1 MRSIPFFILM
11 VAIVTRTGSA
21 QQADS
26 PNLWLI
32 RSQTIT
38 AELIKDSADLATF
51 ERALLLAGLAKRW
64 WRDDSEKAR
73 SWIVKAIEI
82 VEVIPNKE
90 NADERRARLRTARS
104 LLQIVTPI
112 DQKLSKRLIALLSD
126 RAEQISEG
134 EREANADGLIKAA
147 NVLVDSD
154 PKRAAELGALALRV
168 GRPTE
173 IQGLIVRLRSREPK
187 LSDELFRQTLV
198 VAQQTLDVGL
208 LNSLSHAA
216 FPESRTFGAISKI
229 PTSEHLR
236 AEVLRLYLAYLQSNP
251 ISAENRSS
259 ICRSVV
265 SFIAPV
271 LTEFDRL
278 VPEQASNVRQFIHRC
293 QSDSPLTRQRLE
305 DAQRDK
311 PLNTVE
317 DLLKAAADS
326 EDIKVRTVYQYRAAA
341 LAKSRNDIEQALK
354 ILDSMSAESREFMG
368 ESWLSYRWDWAALAA
383 LSYFKAGDI
392 YRMRL
397 VINDVP
403 VNLQPFA
410 KIAFVRQLPETRD
423 KDTDPTL
430 EFLDDARTG
439 LRRSSFA
446 DNEKCGWYFSLLSL
460 TVKYQAERA
469 TDVLRDAVSLLN
481 RIEDARGKKGNN
493 DSFSALIDSVSKN
506 LPSSLLEMDEYVV
519 KEAVS
524 SILSPSARV
533 KVRLE
538 LLTACLERLKNTR
551 TVRRTSIEA
560 TDSYERVN

>member
-147 NVLVDSD
+147 NVLVDRD

-198 VAQQTLDVGL
+198 VARQTLDVGL

-229 PTSEHLR
+229 PTSDHLR
-236 AEVLRLYLAYLQSNP
+236 AEVLRLYLAYLQWNP

-278 VPEQASNVRQFIHRC
+278 VPEQASNVRQVIHRC

-305 DAQRDK
+305 DAERDK

-397 VINDVP
+397 VINEVP

-410 KIAFVRQLPETRD
+410 KIAFMRQLPATRD
-423 KDTDPTL
+423 KNTDPTL
-430 EFLDDARTG
+430 EFLDDARTA
-439 LRRSSFA
+439 LRRSSFT
-446 DNEKCGWYFSLLSL
+446 DNEKCGWYFSLLPL
-460 TVKYQAERA
+460 TVKYQSAQA
-469 TDVLRDAVSLLN
+469 TDVLREAVSLLN
-481 RIEDARGKKGNN
+481 RIENSRDKKGNN
-493 DSFSALIDSVSKN
+493 DGSSALIDSLSKN
-506 LPSSLLEMDEYVV
+506 LPASLLEMDEYVV

-524 SILSPSARV
+524 SIVSPSARV

-538 LLTACLERLKNTR
+538 LLDACLERLKNTGR
-551 TVRRTSIEA
+551 TTTSN
-560 TDSYERVN
+560 TN

>member
-1 MRSIPFFILM
+1 MRLIPFFILM
-11 VAIVTRTGSA
+11 VAVVTRTGSA

-38 AELIKDSADLATF
+38 EELIKDSADLATF

-73 SWIVKAIEI
+73 SWMVKAIEI

-90 NADERRARLRTARS
+90 NADERRARLRTARL

-126 RAEQISEG
+126 RAEQISEA

-147 NVLVDSD
+147 NLLVDSE
-154 PKRAAELGALALRV
+154 PKRAVELGALALRA

-198 VAQQTLDVGL
+198 VARQTLDVGL
-208 LNSLSHAA
+208 LNSLSHAG
-216 FPESRTFGAISKI
+216 FPESRTYGAISKI
-229 PTSEHLR
+229 PTSDHLR

-293 QSDSPLTRQRLE
+293 QSDSPLTRQRLD
-305 DAQRDK
+305 DAQRDN

-317 DLLKAAADS
+317 ELLKAAADS
-326 EDIKVRTVYQYRAAA
+326 DDTKVRTVYQYRAAA

-383 LSYFKAGDI
+383 LS
-392 YRMRL
+392 
-397 VINDVP
+397 
-403 VNLQPFA
+403 
-410 KIAFVRQLPETRD
+410 
-423 KDTDPTL
+423 
-430 EFLDDARTG
+430 
-439 LRRSSFA
+439 
-446 DNEKCGWYFSLLSL
+446 
-460 TVKYQAERA
+460 
-469 TDVLRDAVSLLN
+469 
-481 RIEDARGKKGNN
+481 
-493 DSFSALIDSVSKN
+493 
-506 LPSSLLEMDEYVV
+506 
-519 KEAVS
+519 
-524 SILSPSARV
+524 
-533 KVRLE
+533 
-538 LLTACLERLKNTR
+538 
-551 TVRRTSIEA
+551 
-560 TDSYERVN
+560 

>member
-1 MRSIPFFILM
+1 MRLIPFFILM
-11 VAIVTRTGSA
+11 VAVVTRTGSA

-38 AELIKDSADLATF
+38 EELIKDSADLATF

-73 SWIVKAIEI
+73 SWMVKAIEI

-90 NADERRARLRTARS
+90 NADERRARLRTARL

-126 RAEQISEG
+126 RAEQISEA

-147 NVLVDSD
+147 NLLVDSE
-154 PKRAAELGALALRV
+154 PKRAVELGALALRA

-198 VAQQTLDVGL
+198 VARQTLDVGL
-208 LNSLSHAA
+208 LNSLSHAG
-216 FPESRTFGAISKI
+216 FPESRTYGAISKI
-229 PTSEHLR
+229 PTSDHLR

-293 QSDSPLTRQRLE
+293 QSDSPLTRQRLD
-305 DAQRDK
+305 DAQRDN

-317 DLLKAAADS
+317 ELLKAAADS
-326 EDIKVRTVYQYRAAA
+326 DDTKVRTVYQYRAAA

-410 KIAFVRQLPETRD
+410 KIAFVRRLPATRD
-423 KDTDPTL
+423 KNTDPTL

-439 LRRSSFA
+439 LRRSSFT
-446 DNEKCGWYFSLLSL
+446 DHEKCGWYFSLLPL
-460 TVKYQAERA
+460 TIKYQSALA
-469 TDVLRDAVSLLN
+469 TDVLREAVSLLN
-481 RIEDARGKKGNN
+481 RIENPRDKKDNN
-493 DSFSALIDSVSKN
+493 DGSSVLIDSLSKN
-506 LPSSLLEMDEYVV
+506 LPASLLEMDEYIL

-524 SILSPSARV
+524 SIVSPSARV

-538 LLTACLERLKNTR
+538 LLAACLERLKNTR
-551 TVRRTSIEA
+551 RTTASN
-560 TDSYERVN
+560 TN

>member
-1 MRSIPFFILM
+1 MRSLSLFILM
-11 VAIVTRTGSA
+11 VALLTRTASA

-26 PNLWLI
+26 PSLWLV

-38 AELIKDSADLATF
+38 AELIKDSADLPAF

-73 SWIVKAIEI
+73 SWMVTAIEI

-90 NADERRARLRTARS
+90 NAEERRARLRTARS

-126 RAEQISEG
+126 RAEQISDG
-134 EREANADGLIKAA
+134 EREANAEGLIKAA

-154 PKRAAELGALALRV
+154 PKRAAELGTLALHV
-168 GRPTE
+168 GPPTE

-198 VAQQTLDVGL
+198 VARQTLDVGL

-216 FPESRTFGAISKI
+216 FPESRTYGASSKI
-229 PTSEHLR
+229 PTSDHLR

-251 ISAENRSS
+251 ISAANQSS
-259 ICRSVV
+259 VCRSVV

-278 VPEQASNVRQFIHRC
+278 VPEQASNVRQFIQRC
-293 QSDSPLTRQRLE
+293 QSDSPLTRQRLG
-305 DAQRDK
+305 DAQGDK

-341 LAKSRNDIEQALK
+341 LAKSRNDIEQAIK

-368 ESWLSYRWDWAALAA
+368 ESWLSYRWDWASLAA

-392 YRMRL
+392 YRMRM

-403 VNLQPFA
+403 SNLQPFA
-410 KIAFVRQLPETRD
+410 KIAFIRQLPATTD

-430 EFLDDARTG
+430 EFLDDARNG
-439 LRRSSFA
+439 LRRSSFS
-446 DNEKCGWYFSLLSL
+446 DNEKCGWYFSLLPL
-460 TVKYQAERA
+460 TVKYQSAQA
-469 TDVLRDAVSLLN
+469 TDVLREAVSLLN
-481 RIEDARGKKGNN
+481 RIENSRDKKGNN
-493 DSFSALIDSVSKN
+493 DGPSVLVDSLAKN
-506 LPSSLLEMDEYVV
+506 LPASLLEMDEYIV

-524 SILSPSARV
+524 SIVSPSVRV

-538 LLTACLERLKNTR
+538 LLAACLERLKNTR
-551 TVRRTSIEA
+551 RTTASN
-560 TDSYERVN
+560 TN

>member
-1 MRSIPFFILM
+1 MRLIPFFILM
-11 VAIVTRTGSA
+11 VAVVTRTGSA

-38 AELIKDSADLATF
+38 EELIKDSADLATF

-73 SWIVKAIEI
+73 SWMVKAIEI

-90 NADERRARLRTARS
+90 NADERRARLRTARL

-126 RAEQISEG
+126 RAEQISEA

-147 NVLVDSD
+147 NLLVDSE
-154 PKRAAELGALALRV
+154 PKRAVELGALALRA

-198 VAQQTLDVGL
+198 VARQTLDVGL
-208 LNSLSHAA
+208 LNSLSHAG
-216 FPESRTFGAISKI
+216 FPESRTYGAISKI
-229 PTSEHLR
+229 PTSDHLR
-236 AEVLRLYLAYLQSNP
+236 VEVLRLYLSYLQSNP

-293 QSDSPLTRQRLE
+293 QSDSPLTRQRLD
-305 DAQRDK
+305 DAQRDN

-317 DLLKAAADS
+317 ELLKAAADS
-326 EDIKVRTVYQYRAAA
+326 DDTKVRTVYQYRAAA

-410 KIAFVRQLPETRD
+410 KIAFVRRLPATRD
-423 KDTDPTL
+423 KNTDPTL

-439 LRRSSFA
+439 LRRSSFT
-446 DNEKCGWYFSLLSL
+446 DHEKCGWYFSLLPL
-460 TVKYQAERA
+460 TIKYQSALA
-469 TDVLRDAVSLLN
+469 TDVLREAVSLLN
-481 RIEDARGKKGNN
+481 RIENPRDKKDNN
-493 DSFSALIDSVSKN
+493 DGSSVLIDSLSKN
-506 LPSSLLEMDEYVV
+506 LPASLLEMDEYIV

-524 SILSPSARV
+524 SIVSPSARV

-538 LLTACLERLKNTR
+538 LLAACLERLKNTR
-551 TVRRTSIEA
+551 RTTASN
-560 TDSYERVN
+560 TN

>member
-1 MRSIPFFILM
+1 MRLIPFFILM
-11 VAIVTRTGSA
+11 VAVVTRTGSA

-38 AELIKDSADLATF
+38 EELIKDSADLATF

-73 SWIVKAIEI
+73 SWMVKAIEI

-90 NADERRARLRTARS
+90 NADERRARLRTARL

-126 RAEQISEG
+126 RAEQISEA

-147 NVLVDSD
+147 NLLVDSE
-154 PKRAAELGALALRV
+154 PKRAVELGALALRA

-198 VAQQTLDVGL
+198 VARQTLDVGL
-208 LNSLSHAA
+208 LNSLSHAG
-216 FPESRTFGAISKI
+216 FPESRTYGAISKI
-229 PTSEHLR
+229 PTSDHLR

-293 QSDSPLTRQRLE
+293 QSDSPLTRQRLD
-305 DAQRDK
+305 DAQRDN

-317 DLLKAAADS
+317 ELLKAAADS
-326 EDIKVRTVYQYRAAA
+326 DDTKVRTVYQYRAAA
-341 LAKSRNDIEQALK
+341 LAKSRKDIEQALK

-410 KIAFVRQLPETRD
+410 KIAFVRRLPATRD
-423 KDTDPTL
+423 KNTDPTL

-439 LRRSSFA
+439 LRRSSFT
-446 DNEKCGWYFSLLSL
+446 DHEKCGWYFSLLPL
-460 TVKYQAERA
+460 TIKYQSALA
-469 TDVLRDAVSLLN
+469 TDVLREAVSLLN
-481 RIEDARGKKGNN
+481 RIENPRDKKDNN
-493 DSFSALIDSVSKN
+493 DGSSVLIDSLSKN
-506 LPSSLLEMDEYVV
+506 LPASLLEMDEYIV

-524 SILSPSARV
+524 SIVSPSARV

-538 LLTACLERLKNTR
+538 LLAACLERLKNTR
-551 TVRRTSIEA
+551 RTTASN
-560 TDSYERVN
+560 TN

>member
-1 MRSIPFFILM
+1 MRLIPFFILM
-11 VAIVTRTGSA
+11 VAVVTRTGSA

-38 AELIKDSADLATF
+38 EELIKDSADLATF

-73 SWIVKAIEI
+73 SWMVKAIEI

-90 NADERRARLRTARS
+90 NADERRARLRTARL

-126 RAEQISEG
+126 RAEQISEA

-147 NVLVDSD
+147 NLLVDSE
-154 PKRAAELGALALRV
+154 PKRAVELGALALRA

-198 VAQQTLDVGL
+198 VARQTLDVGL
-208 LNSLSHAA
+208 LNSLSHAG
-216 FPESRTFGAISKI
+216 FPESRTYGAISKI
-229 PTSEHLR
+229 PTSDHLR

-293 QSDSPLTRQRLE
+293 QSDSPLTRQRLD
-305 DAQRDK
+305 DAQRDN

-317 DLLKAAADS
+317 ELLKAAADS
-326 EDIKVRTVYQYRAAA
+326 DDTKVRTVYQYRAAA

-392 YRMRL
+392 YRIRL

-410 KIAFVRQLPETRD
+410 KIAFVRRLPATRD
-423 KDTDPTL
+423 KNTDPTL

-439 LRRSSFA
+439 LRRSSFT
-446 DNEKCGWYFSLLSL
+446 DHEKCGWYFSLLPL
-460 TVKYQAERA
+460 TIKYQSALA
-469 TDVLRDAVSLLN
+469 TDVLREAVSLLN
-481 RIEDARGKKGNN
+481 RIENPRDKKDNN
-493 DSFSALIDSVSKN
+493 DGSSVLIDSLSKN
-506 LPSSLLEMDEYVV
+506 LPASLLEMDEYIV

-524 SILSPSARV
+524 SIVSPSARV

-538 LLTACLERLKNTR
+538 LLAACLERLKNTR
-551 TVRRTSIEA
+551 RTTASN
-560 TDSYERVN
+560 TN

>member
-11 VAIVTRTGSA
+11 VVIVTRTGSA

-198 VAQQTLDVGL
+198 VARQTLDVGL

-229 PTSEHLR
+229 PTSDHLR

-341 LAKSRNDIEQALK
+341 LAKSRNDIDQALK

-439 LRRSSFA
+439 LRRSSFT
-446 DNEKCGWYFSLLSL
+446 DNEKCGWYFSLLPL
-460 TVKYQAERA
+460 TVKYQTAQA
-469 TDVLRDAVSLLN
+469 TAVLREAVSLLN
-481 RIEDARGKKGNN
+481 RIENPRDKKGNN
-493 DSFSALIDSVSKN
+493 DGSSVLIDSLSKN
-506 LPSSLLEMDEYVV
+506 LPASLLEMDEYIV

-524 SILSPSARV
+524 SIVSPSARV

-538 LLTACLERLKNTR
+538 LLAACLERLKNTR
-551 TVRRTSIEA
+551 RTTA
-560 TDSYERVN
+560 PNPN

>member
-1 MRSIPFFILM
+1 MRLIPFFILM
-11 VAIVTRTGSA
+11 VAVVTRTGSA

-38 AELIKDSADLATF
+38 EELIKDSADLATF

-73 SWIVKAIEI
+73 SWMVKAIEI

-90 NADERRARLRTARS
+90 NADERRARLRTARL

-126 RAEQISEG
+126 RAEQISEA

-147 NVLVDSD
+147 NLLVDSE
-154 PKRAAELGALALRV
+154 PKRAVELGALALRA

-198 VAQQTLDVGL
+198 VARQTLDVGL
-208 LNSLSHAA
+208 LNSLSHAG
-216 FPESRTFGAISKI
+216 FPESRTYGAISKI
-229 PTSEHLR
+229 PTSDHLR

-293 QSDSPLTRQRLE
+293 QSDSPLTRQRLD
-305 DAQRDK
+305 DAQRDN

-317 DLLKAAADS
+317 ELLKAAADS
-326 EDIKVRTVYQYRAAA
+326 DDTKVRTVYQYRDAA

-410 KIAFVRQLPETRD
+410 KIAFVRRLPATRD
-423 KDTDPTL
+423 KNTDPTL

-439 LRRSSFA
+439 LRRSSFT
-446 DNEKCGWYFSLLSL
+446 DHEKCGWYFSLLPL
-460 TVKYQAERA
+460 TIKYQSALA
-469 TDVLRDAVSLLN
+469 TDVLREAVSLLN
-481 RIEDARGKKGNN
+481 RIENPRDKKDNN
-493 DSFSALIDSVSKN
+493 DGSSVLIDSLSKN
-506 LPSSLLEMDEYVV
+506 LPASLLEMDEYIV

-524 SILSPSARV
+524 SIVSPSARV

-538 LLTACLERLKNTR
+538 LLAACLERLKNTR
-551 TVRRTSIEA
+551 RTTASN
-560 TDSYERVN
+560 TN

>member
-1 MRSIPFFILM
+1 MRLIPFFILM
-11 VAIVTRTGSA
+11 VTVVTRTGSA

-38 AELIKDSADLATF
+38 EELIKDSADLATF

-73 SWIVKAIEI
+73 SWMVKAIEI

-90 NADERRARLRTARS
+90 NADERRARLRTARL

-126 RAEQISEG
+126 RAEQISEA

-147 NVLVDSD
+147 NLLVDSE
-154 PKRAAELGALALRV
+154 PKRAVELGALALRA

-198 VAQQTLDVGL
+198 VARQTLDVGL
-208 LNSLSHAA
+208 LNSLSHAG
-216 FPESRTFGAISKI
+216 FPESRTYGAISKI
-229 PTSEHLR
+229 PTSDHLR

-305 DAQRDK
+305 DAQRDN

-317 DLLKAAADS
+317 ELLKAAADS
-326 EDIKVRTVYQYRAAA
+326 DDTKVRTVYQYRAAA

-410 KIAFVRQLPETRD
+410 KIAFVRRLPATRD
-423 KDTDPTL
+423 KNTDPTL

-439 LRRSSFA
+439 LRRSSFT
-446 DNEKCGWYFSLLSL
+446 DHEKCGWYFSLLPL
-460 TVKYQAERA
+460 TIKYQSALA
-469 TDVLRDAVSLLN
+469 TDVLREAVSLLN
-481 RIEDARGKKGNN
+481 RIENPRDKKDNN
-493 DSFSALIDSVSKN
+493 DGSSVLIDSLSKN
-506 LPSSLLEMDEYVV
+506 LPASLLEMDEYIV

-524 SILSPSARV
+524 SIVSPSARV

-538 LLTACLERLKNTR
+538 LLAACLERLKNTR
-551 TVRRTSIEA
+551 RTTASN
-560 TDSYERVN
+560 TN